1 MYMPLCISDF
11 LQILIQFSNS
21 DKIVVDYF
29 SFSLKTFIAM
39 FAVLGDLK
47 GSLWFNSYWLCIIDN
62 VLSEILYHLH
72 ICIYV

>member
-47 GSLWFNSYWLCIIDN
+47 GSL
-62 VLSEILYHLH
+62 
-72 ICIYV
+72 